1 MKVVLQ
7 RAKSAY
13 VEIDKEIISEISKG
27 FVLLWG
33 IQKGDS
39 VIDADMMVKKIG
51 NLRVF
56 SDSSGKMNK
65 SLKDIEGEILL
76 ISQFTLLANIS
87 KGNRPSFIDAEDPD
101 DANKMLTYISKELS
115 SYGKVKEG
123 KFGAHMNISLENDGP
138 VTIYLESQNGQFKF

>member
-7 RAKSAY
+7 RVKSAN
-13 VEIDKEIISEISKG
+13 VEVDHKIISKISSG

-33 IQKGDS
+33 IQKRDT
-39 VIDADMMVKKIG
+39 ILDADILIKKVG

-65 SLKDIEGEILL
+65 SLKDIDGEILL

-87 KGNRPSFIDAEDPD
+87 KGNRPSFIEAESPD
-101 DANKMLTYISKELS
+101 DAKKILNYISKELANYAS
-115 SYGKVKEG
+115 VSEG
-123 KFGAHMNISLENDGP
+123 KFGAHMKVSLENDGP
-138 VTIYLESQNGQFKF
+138 VTIILESQNGQIKH